1 MLVEVEKVVAED
13 AAGIQVKDHHH
24 EDVWIFGLLISLG
37 AHPKAIMERLGHS
50 DITVTLNVYGH
61 LLPSLEEQLTDGLDE
76 LYRST
81 TTSDDP
87 ITATG
92 ESAGGVVDLRP
103 DDDR

>member
-1 MLVEVEKVVAED
+1 
-13 AAGIQVKDHHH
+13 
-24 EDVWIFGLLISLG
+24 
-37 AHPKAIMERLGHS
+37 MERLGHS

-81 TTSDDP
+81 DAVDEP

-92 ESAGGVVDLRP
+92 ESAGDVVDLRP
-103 DDDR
+103 DGDR